1 MRTVACIVSLAALG
15 QMGPVLA
22 QLAPVNEL
30 GLSLGHLHLA
40 APDREKE
47 AKAWLALGGQ
57 LENNLSGNI
66 PIGFPGVVVL
76 VGQQRPV
83 SAGSAGSLID
93 HVAFRVPNLQAS
105 LAKWKGVE
113 TWWKLGNWGLKI
125 EPGTKPDQA
134 FVTTPAGTKCEIL
147 EDKALKLPIVFD
159 HVHYYV
165 EESRVK
171 EMEDYYTKMFGAKPV
186 KGEPDTLRMP
196 GGKLVFTKSAA
207 PTAETMGRSLDHI
220 GFNMLNADVLKAFAS
235 TLGEQG
241 AKLQRPYQ
249 GSSMGMIRLLDGF
262 GTVVEITK
270 AQGGYFDPKLLDA
283 SFYQVDEGGKKEG
296 ETPTRAR

>member
-1 MRTVACIVSLAALG
+1 MRKLICRLSLAALVPA
-15 QMGPVLA
+15 GPLLA
-22 QLAPVNEL
+22 QLAPVNEV
-30 GLSLGHLHLA
+30 GLSMGHLHLA

-76 VGQQRPV
+76 IGQSRPV

-93 HVAFRVPNLQAS
+93 HVAFRVPDLDAA
-105 LAKWKGVE
+105 LARWKGVD
-113 TWWKLGNWGLKI
+113 TWWKAGSWGLKI
-125 EPGTKPDQA
+125 EPGTKAGQA

-147 EDKALKLPIVFD
+147 EDKALKSPIAFD

-165 EESRVK
+165 DESRLR

-186 KGEPDTLRMP
+186 KGEPDTLSMP
-196 GGKLVFTKSAA
+196 GAKLVFTKSST
-207 PTAETMGRSLDHI
+207 PTAETTGRSLDHI
-220 GFNMLNADVLKAFAS
+220 GFNMLNADVLKAFAATIES
-235 TLGEQG
+235 KG
-241 AKLQRPYQ
+241 AKLQRPYES
-249 GSSMGMIRLLDGF
+249 SSMGMIRLLDGF
-262 GTVVEITK
+262 GTIVEITK

-283 SFYQVDEGGKKEG
+283 AYYQVDEGGRKQG
-296 ETPTRAR
+296 ETPTRPR

>member
-1 MRTVACIVSLAALG
+1 MRRAVCILSLAALC
-15 QMGPVLA
+15 QVGPVLA

-40 APDREKE
+40 SPDREKE

-76 VGQQRPV
+76 IAQSRPV

-93 HVAFRVPNLQAS
+93 HVAFRVPNLDES
-105 LAKWKGVE
+105 LAKWKGIE
-113 TWWKLGNWGLKI
+113 TWWKAANWGLKI
-125 EPGTKPDQA
+125 DPGTKPGQA

-147 EDKALKLPIVFD
+147 EDKTLKVPIVFD

-165 EESRVK
+165 EESRMR
-171 EMEDYYTKMFGAKPV
+171 EIENYYTKMFGARPV
-186 KGEPDTLRMP
+186 KGEPDTLSMP
-196 GGKLVFTKSAA
+196 GGKLVFTKSTS
-207 PTAETMGRSLDHI
+207 PIAETMGRSLDHV
-220 GFNMLNADVLKAFAS
+220 GFNMLNADVLKAFS
-235 TLGEQG
+235 TTLEERG
-241 AKLQRPYQ
+241 AKLQRPYES
-249 GSSMGMIRLLDGF
+249 SSMGMIRVLDGF

-270 AQGGYFDPKLLDA
+270 AQGGYFDSKLLDA
-283 SFYQVDEGGKKEG
+283 AYYQVDEGGRKQG
-296 ETPTRAR
+296 ETPTHPR

>member
-1 MRTVACIVSLAALG
+1 MKNLMFILALG
-15 QMGPVLA
+15 VLWPTNPALA
-22 QLAPVNEL
+22 QLAPVNEM

-66 PIGFPGVVVL
+66 PIGFPGIVVL

-93 HVAFRVPNLQAS
+93 HVAFRVPNLEAS
-105 LAKWKGVE
+105 LTKWKGIE
-113 TWWKLGNWGLKI
+113 TWWKAANWGLKI
-125 EPGTKPDQA
+125 EPGTKPGQA

-147 EDKALKLPIVFD
+147 EDKTLKVPIVFD

-165 EESRVK
+165 QDSRMR

-186 KGEPDTLRMP
+186 KGEPD
-196 GGKLVFTKSAA
+196 
-207 PTAETMGRSLDHI
+207 
-220 GFNMLNADVLKAFAS
+220 
-235 TLGEQG
+235 
-241 AKLQRPYQ
+241 
-249 GSSMGMIRLLDGF
+249 
-262 GTVVEITK
+262 
-270 AQGGYFDPKLLDA
+270 
-283 SFYQVDEGGKKEG
+283 
-296 ETPTRAR
+296 